1 MTLLAV
7 GPPAILDAA
16 SFDPSPLLA
25 TKTFNSNLELFLA
38 VLLDVS
44 LHCLLGVPSGVNHV
58 APRRVCMVCCFLVMP
73 GIVMLGGFSV
83 VPCGMREMF

>member
-7 GPPAILDAA
+7 GPAAILDTAG
-16 SFDPSPLLA
+16 FYPSALLA

-44 LHCLLGVPSGVNHV
+44 LHCLFSVPSGVNHV
-58 APRRVCMVCCFLVMP
+58 APRRVCVVCCLLMVSS
-73 GIVMLGGFSV
+73 IVMLGGFSV